1 MILRYVLDEIS
12 DGIRETGLKVKAGI
26 ELLVTSVR

>member
-1 MILRYVLDEIS
+1 MKVLDEIS
-12 DGIRETGLKVKAGI
+12 DGIHETGLKVKAGI